1 MRNRVPRRAVRDP
14 SRDALVD
21 VHLVERVR
29 AALAGVPK
37 VNEKRMFG
45 GTGFMVRGNL
55 CISARPT
62 RIMCRINP
70 STHNTAIKRKGC
82 RTVVM
87 KGREYLGYVHI
98 DASALRTEKALLYWV
113 SRALEFNRSLPEKIK

>member
-1 MRNRVPRRAVRDP
+1 MPRPKVRDP
-14 SRDALVD
+14 SRKAPGD
-21 VHLVERVR
+21 VRLIERVR
-29 AALAGVPK
+29 AALVGVPK

-55 CISARPT
+55 CITARPA
-62 RIMCRINP
+62 RIMCRIDP
-70 STHNTAIKRKGC
+70 STHNAAINRKGC

-87 KGREYLGYVHI
+87 QGSEYMGYVHI
-98 DASALRTEKALLYWV
+98 DASAIKTEKALVYWV